1 VSPDPGSLLP
11 VAFQA
16 AEIAAD
22 LMRTRRPASL
32 TEKHDRDLVSDVD
45 LAIER
50 QIRAHLAD
58 ATPGIG
64 FLGEEE
70 GRSGSHTS
78 GWLWTLDPI
87 DGTSNYAHGIPLC
100 AASLALLHDGRPVLA
115 VIDAPFLGQRY
126 HAVEGHGAYASDTR
140 LSVSATGQ
148 LRDAIIAVGDYA
160 TGPSAGHKNEQ
171 RLAVTVHLTPRVHR
185 IRMLGT
191 AALDLAWVAAGQL
204 DASITLANDPWDT
217 AAGVLLV
224 REAGGTVVDTDGNNH
239 AFDSAA
245 TIAGPH
251 TLISQL
257 LPLLQ
262 ATQPDSNDQPNGLGD
277 HPSPYAALDAIL
289 SHTHCLIFDFDGPIS
304 DLSAAMPVDTAER
317 LRELAATETT
327 DTPPLHAGEGGP
339 LGVLASAA
347 RISPELAAKLNDE
360 LTGIE
365 LTAVTTAT
373 TAGYVHDTLAACR
386 DSARTS
392 AVISRHSIQAVHS
405 HLARLGLAEQIA
417 HVIAPGSFPPGH
429 LRTHAQLLQEA
440 IHALDAAPAT
450 CALITASPAGIE
462 AAHAAGIHPIGYAA
476 SPSIRELLADAGA
489 ACIIPSLADLT
500 LRLRARPL
508 PN

>member
-1 VSPDPGSLLP
+1 
-11 VAFQA
+11 
-16 AEIAAD
+16 
-22 LMRTRRPASL
+22 MRTRRPASL

-45 LAIER
+45 LAVER

-58 ATPGIG
+58 ATPEVG

-70 GRSGSHTS
+70 GRSGSHAS

-100 AASLALLHDGRPVLA
+100 AASLALLDNGRPVLA

-126 HAVEGHGAYASDTR
+126 HAVEGHGAYASDNR
-140 LSVSATGQ
+140 LSVSTTGQ

-160 TGPSAGHKNEQ
+160 TGPSADHKNEQ

-224 REAGGTVVDTDGNNH
+224 REAGGTVVDTNGTTH
-239 AFDSAA
+239 GLHSAA

-257 LPLLQ
+257 VPLLQ
-262 ATQPDSNDQPNGLGD
+262 ATQPESNGQPDSLAER
-277 HPSPYAALDAIL
+277 HSPYAALDAIL
-289 SHTHCLIFDFDGPIS
+289 SHTRCLIFDFDGPIA
-304 DLSAAMPVDTAER
+304 DLSAAMPADTTER
-317 LRELAATETT
+317 LHAIAAAKTT
-327 DTPPLHAGEGGP
+327 DTPLPPTGDGGP
-339 LGVLASAA
+339 LGVLAAA
-347 RISPELAAKLNDE
+347 ASISPELGATLDDE
-360 LTGIE
+360 LTSIE
-365 LTAVTTAT
+365 LAAAATAT
-373 TAGYVHDTLAACR
+373 TAGYIHETLAACR
-386 DSARTS
+386 DSTRTA
-392 AVISRHSIQAVHS
+392 AVISRHSIRAVHR
-405 HLARLGLAEQIA
+405 HLAKHGLTEQIA

-429 LRTHAQLLQEA
+429 LRTHAHLLEEA
-440 IHALDAAPAT
+440 VQAMHTAPAT
-450 CALITASPAGIE
+450 CALITASPAGTE
-462 AAHAAGIHPIGYAA
+462 AAHAAGVHPIGYAA
-476 SPSIRELLADAGA
+476 PPSNREHLTDAGA